1 MSASE
6 GKEEDLAHD
15 SHAHGPPP
23 PPEPKTPMWLP
34 AVGAVLFLMVGLF
47 WALSDSTPETKDSQ
61 PSSAPA
67 TTATAAAKPAGHP

>member
-6 GKEEDLAHD
+6 GKEEHLGDD

-34 AVGAVLFLMVGLF
+34 AVGAVLFLMVGLL
-47 WALSDSTPETKDSQ
+47 WALSDSTPETRDSKGGA
-61 PSSAPA
+61 APTA
-67 TTATAAAKPAGHP
+67 SATAPAKPAGHP